1 MLVHG
6 STGWTHTGLSVR
18 FFANVRAEETVRI
31 LPLSGMM
38 DPPLTTLS
46 VSKHDMGRRAFD
58 LLAARIAEGRD
69 RPAEKVLIDAVLIV
83 RGSVRRK

>member
-1 MLVHG
+1 M
-6 STGWTHTGLSVR
+6 
-18 FFANVRAEETVRI
+18 RI

-46 VSKHDMGRRAFD
+46 VSKHDTGRRAFD

-69 RPAEKVLIDAVLIV
+69 RSAEKVLIDAALIV